1 MAGPGLFIHTVRGPN
16 GQVWEAGGLDLWPW
30 PPNSTPCIFA
40 CPSVLL
46 PFHVGGPRPGG
57 EGGSGKT
64 QRLSVCKPM
73 TINTTY
79 IPPDCPLAWSQGSQA
94 HHSQFDGDTAW
105 QRGPGCIQNHTAGQ
119 GQARPGPEGLREGSV
134 FTSTQARPFLQSAP
148 LARPTWASPS
158 VQGATLSPDLASH

>member
-16 GQVWEAGGLDLWPW
+16 GQVWEAGGPDLWPW

-119 GQARPGPEGLREGSV
+119 GQAVLDPKASGKAV